1 MKLGT
6 TLRDVSFF
14 SNEKPIVVS
23 PRSSNI
29 TRLTIKCWSTIAA
42 VLHVEPLISS
52 FCYLFLTNH
61 YKIDWFLGSL
71 VNFVPVLHVELLIS
85 PFCYL
90 FLTKHLIN
98 WFCGNLGV

>member
-29 TRLTIKCWSTIAA
+29 TRLTIKC
-42 VLHVEPLISS
+42 
-52 FCYLFLTNH
+52 
-61 YKIDWFLGSL
+61 
-71 VNFVPVLHVELLIS
+71 
-85 PFCYL
+85 
-90 FLTKHLIN
+90 
-98 WFCGNLGV
+98 